1 MAACSLAG
9 DVRSALGVASR
20 MAAAGVAPSVH
31 SYNALIAATERA
43 SAWDAGL
50 KLRDAMAADGIAPN
64 QVHIAVGH
72 GVGCMLFHSSSV
84 HT

>member
-9 DVRSALGVASR
+9 DVRSALGVPAR

-64 QVHIAVGH
+64 QVHTVVGR
-72 GVGCMLFHSSSV
+72 GVACMLLDLSAV